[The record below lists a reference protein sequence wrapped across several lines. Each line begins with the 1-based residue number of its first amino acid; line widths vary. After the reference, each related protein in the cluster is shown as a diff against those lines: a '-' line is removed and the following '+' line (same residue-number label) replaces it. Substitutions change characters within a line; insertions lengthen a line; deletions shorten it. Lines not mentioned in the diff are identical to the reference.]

1 MVLHSAGFCATIAQA
16 GGIRNVIDFLLAT
29 FVTFFVVVDPL
40 GVAPIFIGL
49 TAHDTAADRR
59 RQARMGTGIGAIVLL
74 VFALA
79 GEPLLRLLGVGLPAF
94 RIAGGLLLLLLSIE
108 MVMARHSGLRMTT
121 ESEEQEG
128 ERKSDVSVFPLAIP
142 LIAGPG
148 AITSV
153 VLLMGTWSG
162 DYVKQALVLAVLAVV
177 LLIML
182 ACLLAATTLMRVLGV
197 TGINVVSRVLGL
209 VVAAVAVQFMIDGLR
224 GVGLIP
230 GTPGIG

>member
-1 MVLHSAGFCATIAQA
+1 V
-16 GGIRNVIDFLLAT
+16 VDFLLAT

-40 GVAPIFIGL
+40 GVAPIFVGL
-49 TAHDTAADRR
+49 TAHDTAQERR
-59 RQARMGTGIGAIVLL
+59 RQAKLGTGIAAGVLL
-74 VFALA
+74 VFALG

-128 ERKSDVSVFPLAIP
+128 ERKADISVFPLAIP

-153 VLLMGTWSG
+153 VLLMGAASG
-162 DYVKQALVLAVLAVV
+162 DYLRQGLVLAVLAVV
-177 LLIML
+177 LAIML
-182 ACLLAATTLMRVLGV
+182 LCLLAATTLMRVLGL

-224 GVGLIP
+224 SVGVIA